1 MLVANMGQRFV
12 ANMGERFAANMGEG
26 YIEWGREV
34 W

>member
-1 MLVANMGQRFV
+1 MLVANMGKRFV

>member
-1 MLVANMGQRFV
+1 MLVANMGERFA